1 MKIFNNKKLLIY
13 GPANKDKKLINEFN
27 DYDFVFFNNNSL
39 TKTLD
44 DINKLSEK
52 KFKIVRIFNGE
63 YVDEKFDDIK
73 NLDSI
78 TDLYFVSENHTKL
91 CINKYANVDPDKVIS
106 LSNNYKT
113 FGFINSFPQ
122 MIPKLFIYFMYNKI
136 YFKKIKITGITF
148 YLDGLNYN
156 LDYLNS
162 YQLKGEE
169 NTELDIDLKIE
180 LLKNNLKIA
189 MSNNTHSIIDGY
201 NCFLRFLYFYKNKV
215 KLDKELKMILT
226 KFNNLINREDLVYIS
241 NIEERFNINEIKSD
255 FYKIDYKILKNDIIE
270 KKYNQNNLLFHIGYN
285 TLNKIIKDNKDAFN
299 KIDIFINNFKKQIEE
314 IDNLKTK
321 NIILLNLI
329 NENNNEYY
337 TYYNRKLKE
346 LCLQNN
352 FKFIDTTKEYKNSN
366 GEVKTNLQFKIII
379 ELTWIGYN
387 NLINI

>member
-1 MKIFNNKKLLIY
+1 
-13 GPANKDKKLINEFN
+13 
-27 DYDFVFFNNNSL
+27 
-39 TKTLD
+39 
-44 DINKLSEK
+44 
-52 KFKIVRIFNGE
+52 
-63 YVDEKFDDIK
+63 
-73 NLDSI
+73 
-78 TDLYFVSENHTKL
+78 
-91 CINKYANVDPDKVIS
+91 
-106 LSNNYKT
+106 
-113 FGFINSFPQ
+113 
-122 MIPKLFIYFMYNKI
+122 MIPKLFIYFLYNKI
-136 YFKKIKITGITF
+136 NFKQIKVTGITF

-156 LDYLNS
+156 LNYLTS
-162 YQLKGEE
+162 YQLKGQE
-169 NTELDIDLKIE
+169 NTESDIDLKIE
-180 LLKNNLKIA
+180 ILKNNLKIA

-299 KIDIFINNFKKQIEE
+299 KIDIFINNYKKQIEE

-329 NENNNEYY
+329 NENDNEYY

-352 FKFIDTTKEYKNSN
+352 FKFIDTTKK
-366 GEVKTNLQFKIII
+366 
-379 ELTWIGYN
+379 
-387 NLINI
+387 

>member
-1 MKIFNNKKLLIY
+1 
-13 GPANKDKKLINEFN
+13 
-27 DYDFVFFNNNSL
+27 
-39 TKTLD
+39 
-44 DINKLSEK
+44 
-52 KFKIVRIFNGE
+52 
-63 YVDEKFDDIK
+63 
-73 NLDSI
+73 
-78 TDLYFVSENHTKL
+78 TKL